1 VVKHIG
7 QTLGKARL
15 QQEAHQ
21 LHRQLQGVMRT
32 FGRTCRGQQRVY
44 VSLVRQTEKQL
55 LTVGQ
60 LVGPMALKAM
70 LDLYE
75 DRTLS
80 DRQNARLQ
88 QCLQQAAQHYECIER
103 QSRRLTQGKKLDHAK
118 IVNAYDRTIAP
129 ILKGKSNC
137 PAQFGKKPGL
147 VAEMATGFIFGL
159 HLPQGNPEDGSYMMP
174 LLGQVQQAIQP
185 MARRRKPRIQSVA
198 ADLAFRPAALRNP
211 LHERGCLTVGIPHTL
226 EPVPQTPT
234 PRMIADAQQSLPRP
248 HRPSATQVK
257 IAYACGYSRPFVESL
272 IESLSVRGGTQLKY
286 KGHRGAFIQT
296 MTAVLAHNAA
306 TLDRIQQNQLTQRA
320 QRFRRFFRLKSPNSL
335 QHNDEKNK

>member
-1 VVKHIG
+1 MGHIG
-7 QTLGKARL
+7 QALGKARL
-15 QQEAHQ
+15 QQDAHQ

-55 LTVGQ
+55 LAVGH

-75 DRTLS
+75 DTTLS
-80 DRQNARLQ
+80 DQ
-88 QCLQQAAQHYECIER
+88 QQARFQQHLRQATQHYECIER

-147 VAEMATGFIFGL
+147 AAEMATGFIFGL
-159 HLPQGNPEDGSYMMP
+159 HLPEGNPEDPAYMLP
-174 LLGQVQQAIQP
+174 LLDPVQQAIQA
-185 MARRRKPRIQSVA
+185 MTRRRKPRIQSVA
-198 ADLAFRPAALRNP
+198 ADLAFRPAHLRAQ
-211 LHERGCLTVGIPHTL
+211 LHERGCLTVGIPSTL
-226 EPVPQTPT
+226 EPVPKTPT
-234 PRMIADAQQSLPRP
+234 PQMIADARQHLPRP
-248 HRPSATQVK
+248 QRPSDTQVK
-257 IAYACGYSRPFVESL
+257 IAYACGYSRPLVESL
-272 IESLSVRGGTQLKY
+272 IESLRVRGGTHIKY

-296 MTAVLAHNAA
+296 MTAILAHNAA
-306 TLDRIQQNQLTQRA
+306 TLDRIQQHQLTQRA
-320 QRFRRFFRLKSPNSL
+320 QRFRRFFRLKPPNSL
-335 QHNDEKNK
+335 RDNEEKN